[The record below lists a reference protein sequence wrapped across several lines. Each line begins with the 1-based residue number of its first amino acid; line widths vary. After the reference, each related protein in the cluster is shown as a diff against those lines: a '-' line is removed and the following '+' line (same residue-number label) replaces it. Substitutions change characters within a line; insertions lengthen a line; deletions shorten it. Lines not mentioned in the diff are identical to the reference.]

1 MKARLI
7 LMMLVFGFGL
17 ISQAQDTSMQEAR
30 EAWERAPVHA
40 LTWVG
45 RWVDKHLLPGKKVGT
60 LAESEVT
67 FIKNSPDSVFVI
79 QNSAC
84 RALAISYTLCG
95 VQPAPEEIPR
105 AWDEE
110 ADAVRHFI
118 FSSFLACSRGKVFA
132 ESYTIAHEGSPEHWD
147 HSEEMD
153 IHNNYVAFN
162 WATEPVGRCQ
172 LPLTDERMAQTALKL
187 LSQKKLMTLK
197 KGNTLCANPAL
208 LLQQDWGDFTE
219 RVNALQR
226 RLGQAVSTCKP
237 GIRH

>member
-1 MKARLI
+1 MKANLI
-7 LMMLVFGFGL
+7 LVMMVFGMCMN
-17 ISQAQDTSMQEAR
+17 SRAQDSSMQEAR
-30 EAWERAPVHA
+30 EAWERAPVHS

-45 RWVDKHLLPGKKVGT
+45 RWVDQHLLPEKKVGT
-60 LAESEVT
+60 LAASEVT

-95 VQPAPEEIPR
+95 VEPIPHEIPR

-132 ESYTIAHEGSPEHWD
+132 ESYTIAHEGSPELWA

-153 IHNNYVAFN
+153 IHNNYVAFK
-162 WATEPVGRCQ
+162 WATEPAGRCQ
-172 LPLTDERMAQTALKL
+172 VPLTDARMAQTALKL

-197 KGNTLCANPAL
+197 KGDTLCANPEL
-208 LLQQDWGDFTE
+208 LIQQDWGDFTD
-219 RVNALQR
+219 RVNALQKK
-226 RLGQAVSTCKP
+226 LGQAVSTCKP
-237 GIRH
+237 GFRH